1 MILDSKGRLFGKIS
15 ILDLGAALVILLVII
30 GIFFLPGKTGSIA
43 QINVTTKPIEI
54 DLLVRGLSVKQPELL
69 IENMKKDQKISL
81 IIRNEP
87 HGDIQVAD
95 VKIVPTILLITQ
107 PDGSVKQI
115 EDPRT
120 ETRLSSNFLMTLK
133 SNAQV
138 TDNGLVVANQKL
150 KIGTTVELD
159 GYDYNFRASV
169 IEVRVK

>member
-54 DLLVRGLSVKQPELL
+54 DLVVRGLSVKQPEIL
-69 IENMKKDQKISL
+69 IERMLKEKKINL

-87 HGDIQVAD
+87 YGNMEVTN
-95 VKIVPTILLITQ
+95 VKILPQIVLITQ
-107 PDGSVKQI
+107 PDGSVKQV
-115 EDPRT
+115 EDPRAD
-120 ETRLSSNFLMTLK
+120 TRLNSNMTMTLAG
-133 SNAQV
+133 NAQV
-138 TDNGLVVANQKL
+138 TDSGIVIANQKV

-159 GYDYNFRASV
+159 GYDYNFRASIV
-169 IEVRVK
+169 EVRVK

>member
-15 ILDLGAALVILLVII
+15 ILDLGAALVILSVII

-43 QINVTTKPIEI
+43 QVNIVTKPVEI
-54 DLLVRGLSVKQPELL
+54 DLLIKGLSVKQPKVL
-69 IENMKKDQKISL
+69 IEKMLKDKKVNL

-87 HGDIQVAD
+87 YGNIEIAD
-95 VKIVPTILLITQ
+95 VQIVPSILVITQ
-107 PDGSVKQI
+107 PDGSVKEI

-120 ETRLSSNFLMTLK
+120 ENRLSSSMTMTLK
-133 SNAQV
+133 GNAQI
-138 TDNGLVVANQKL
+138 TDDGLVIANQKL

-159 GYDYNFRASV
+159 AYDYNFRGSV

>member
-15 ILDLGAALVILLVII
+15 ILDLGAALVILSVII

-43 QINVTTKPIEI
+43 QVNVQTKTVEI
-54 DLLVRGLSVKQPELL
+54 DLLVKGLSVKQPKLL
-69 IENMKKDQKISL
+69 IENMKKDKKINL

-87 HGDIQVAD
+87 HGNIEIVD
-95 VKIVPTILLITQ
+95 VKTVPIILLITQ

-120 ETRLSSNFLMTLK
+120 ETRLSSNFVMTLK
-133 SNAQV
+133 SDAQV
-138 TDNGLVVANQKL
+138 TDTGLVIANQKL

-159 GYDYNFRASV
+159 GYDYNFRGSV
-169 IEVRVK
+169 IEIRQQ